1 MCAARRKLPVCRHA
15 PHAVEVPH
23 ANVLTRVYVAAPM
36 HRYMHA
42 YAREVRVWE
51 ATADELLS
59 RALVA
64 TLRDLRDAEV

>member
-1 MCAARRKLPVCRHA
+1 
-15 PHAVEVPH
+15 
-23 ANVLTRVYVAAPM
+23 M

-64 TLRDLRDAEV
+64 TLRDLRDAEVCLCGLTMPRYDCVDCRCRGMIVWIDDAGV